1 MCEAVNGGRNTR
13 AHSVDQMV
21 TGPGQPGAISRLA
34 QEGCWGVDLGSN
46 ATMDVTFSPKKSRV
60 GGSSQLKERHHNVRE
75 VVVGGSNRE
84 TSQWISSHPR
94 IKLLLGTCQVQRT

>member
-1 MCEAVNGGRNTR
+1 MEEEIQEHVLCTR
-13 AHSVDQMV
+13 WW
-21 TGPGQPGAISRLA
+21 PGQPGAISRLA

-60 GGSSQLKERHHNVRE
+60 GGSSQLKERHHSVRE